1 MTLVSNN
8 NQGGV
13 KAPRNNKENTM
24 LTCQTAQMLESMAEE
39 KKINAIGFTKNGRQI
54 LNDQEYIFV
63 DSLVD
68 CEKTIYDELSTEAKL
83 EIWKAKHNADK
94 QYNGVYHG

>member
-1 MTLVSNN
+1 MFNN
-8 NQGGV
+8 NN
-13 KAPRNNKENTM
+13 NNKETTM

-39 KKINAIGFTKNGRQI
+39 KKINAIGFTTNGRQI
-54 LNDQEYIFV
+54 LNDQEHIFV

-68 CEKTIYDELSTEAKL
+68 CEKTIYDELSTDAKL
-83 EIWKAKHNADK
+83 EILKAKHNADK

>member
-1 MTLVSNN
+1 
-8 NQGGV
+8 
-13 KAPRNNKENTM
+13 M

-39 KKINAIGFTKNGRQI
+39 KKINAIGFTTNGRQI
-54 LNDQEYIFV
+54 LDDQEHIFV

-68 CEKTIYDELSTEAKL
+68 CEKTIYDELSTDGKL

>member
-1 MTLVSNN
+1 MFNN
-8 NQGGV
+8 NN
-13 KAPRNNKENTM
+13 NNKETTM

-39 KKINAIGFTKNGRQI
+39 KKINAIGFTTNGRQI
-54 LNDQEYIFV
+54 LNDQEHIFV
-63 DSLVD
+63 DSFVD
-68 CEKTIYDELSTEAKL
+68 CEKTIYDELSTDAKL

>member
-1 MTLVSNN
+1 
-8 NQGGV
+8 
-13 KAPRNNKENTM
+13 
-24 LTCQTAQMLESMAEE
+24 
-39 KKINAIGFTKNGRQI
+39 
-54 LNDQEYIFV
+54 LNDQEHIFV
-63 DSLVD
+63 DNLVD